1 MCAPSRK
8 HQRVCDGTRK
18 SLPAAVKHSGAACNV
33 LRVRRAGNV
42 KYDVRNATYR
52 VQHAKCHN
60 THACAHTETHTLTH
74 RHTHSHRDT
83 ETQKRERHMHTG
95 TQAHTDAHT
104 PRCHVR
110 SYQPT
115 RNMHLAVNMHRSQ
128 RGEPDCII
136 AHTVCLSVLER
147 CAQQVCVPLFESS
160 EDEVR
165 CAGGYNDRKRGGKKR
180 CSARTDDAP
189 PQVAAAVCDHL
200 NGPGQAHR
208 STRPTSPSW

>member
-1 MCAPSRK
+1 MP
-8 HQRVCDGTRK
+8 H
-18 SLPAAVKHSGAACNV
+18 
-33 LRVRRAGNV
+33 
-42 KYDVRNATYR
+42 
-52 VQHAKCHN
+52 
-60 THACAHTETHTLTH
+60 THTRARTQ
-74 RHTHSHRDT
+74 RHTHSLTDTHTATETLRHRDT
-83 ETQKRERHMHTG
+83 EEGATHAHRHTG
-95 TQAHTDAHT
+95 THRRTHTH
-104 PRCHVR
+104 RCHVR

>member
-1 MCAPSRK
+1 MGFLVTVGVGRGRRASGPRRLLRSTTRPDAGDHCGMCAPSRK

-110 SYQPT
+110 SYQP
-115 RNMHLAVNMHRSQ
+115 NSQHAPSCLHAPSCQHAPLAARRAGLHYS
-128 RGEPDCII
+128 P
-136 AHTVCLSVLER
+136 HSLFVC
-147 CAQQVCVPLFESS
+147 A
-160 EDEVR
+160 
-165 CAGGYNDRKRGGKKR
+165 
-180 CSARTDDAP
+180 
-189 PQVAAAVCDHL
+189 
-200 NGPGQAHR
+200 
-208 STRPTSPSW
+208 